1 MRREWPEQS
10 EGESP
15 CRIHVRY
22 AGNGQEGKRTSGK
35 KQGDKG
41 FPDGVKIRKKR
52 LQNESGDEFHP
63 CEIGRKI
70 MSKTMKIATLILLM
84 LACALSASAQQER
97 KFIREGNGL
106 FNGQDFE
113 KAEVEYRK
121 AIDKKAL
128 SFEAGFNLGDALYKQ
143 KKYEEALQQFSAMAK
158 EEKDKE
164 KLGELYHNIG
174 NTLLA
179 MEKTEESIEAYK
191 ESLRNRPA
199 SAETKYNLEYARH
212 KQQQDQNKDDQNK
225 DNQDNKDN
233 KDNKDNQDQQDQQN
247 KDQQDQNKDQDKDKQ
262 DQNKD
267 QQDQNKDQ
275 QDKDKQD
282 QNKDQNKDNKDNK
295 DKQDQQQQ
303 QPQEQQGKISKEDAA
318 RLLEALQN
326 DEKNV
331 QEKVQKQKAQEQ
343 KAKKIKI
350 EKDW

>member
-1 MRREWPEQS
+1 
-10 EGESP
+10 
-15 CRIHVRY
+15 
-22 AGNGQEGKRTSGK
+22 
-35 KQGDKG
+35 
-41 FPDGVKIRKKR
+41 
-52 LQNESGDEFHP
+52 
-63 CEIGRKI
+63 

-233 KDNKDNQDQQDQQN
+233 KDNQDQQN
-247 KDQQDQNKDQDKDKQ
+247 KDQQDQNKDQDKDKQDQNKDQQ